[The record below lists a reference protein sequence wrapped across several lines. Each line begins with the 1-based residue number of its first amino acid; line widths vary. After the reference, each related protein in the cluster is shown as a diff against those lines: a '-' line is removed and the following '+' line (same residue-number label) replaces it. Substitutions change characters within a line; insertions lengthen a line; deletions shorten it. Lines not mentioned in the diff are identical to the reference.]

1 MHIYKLSLLHFLLC
15 LFMICKSGKSPRKTF
30 VANPFKINTDFSCS
44 SSKQNKILVNV
55 KLPCMCVRLKHL
67 HGSFTLLF
75 SIMLTACVG
84 FFLAFLCCS
93 EYIAFTTEV
102 EAYFFKIFISIMFQ
116 ICFKVICRG
125 IETES
130 LYMYIFVK
138 NVVIKIII
146 SVFTYLHMSV

>member
-30 VANPFKINTDFSCS
+30 VANPVKINTDFSCS

-102 EAYFFKIFISIMFQ
+102 EAYFFFNFY
-116 ICFKVICRG
+116 FN
-125 IETES
+125 
-130 LYMYIFVK
+130 
-138 NVVIKIII
+138 NV
-146 SVFTYLHMSV
+146 SDLF

>member
-1 MHIYKLSLLHFLLC
+1 
-15 LFMICKSGKSPRKTF
+15 
-30 VANPFKINTDFSCS
+30 
-44 SSKQNKILVNV
+44 
-55 KLPCMCVRLKHL
+55 
-67 HGSFTLLF
+67 
-75 SIMLTACVG
+75 MLTACVG